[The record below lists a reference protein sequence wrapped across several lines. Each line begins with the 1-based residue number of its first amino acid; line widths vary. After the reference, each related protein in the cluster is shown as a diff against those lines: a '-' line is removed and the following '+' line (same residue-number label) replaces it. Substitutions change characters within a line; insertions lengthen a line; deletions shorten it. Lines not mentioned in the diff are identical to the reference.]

1 MNTVKKV
8 VSLLRP
14 QDRRKAFSLLAM
26 IVVMALLDTAGV
38 ASIAPFMAVVAN
50 PEVISSN
57 QYLLWMYQV
66 GGFVQVEGKLLETD
80 EFMFSLGVMVF
91 VIMVVSIGFKALT
104 LYFMERFTQRCNR
117 SLSRELVD
125 RYVHQP
131 YSWFLN
137 RHSADIGKAV
147 LSEVNAV
154 INGVLFPIMNV
165 IAYGAVT
172 VSIMLLLFFVD
183 SWLAGAVGF
192 FLGGIYVVTYLL
204 LRKFLTNIGE
214 DRVLANKERYK
225 VIQEGFSGIKDIK
238 IFGLENTLLK
248 RFDDPSLR
256 YAKHTATQHI
266 IGKMPR
272 FLMEI
277 LAFGGVLTLVL
288 YLMTT
293 YGDFEDVLPVLALY
307 TLAGYRMMPSLQQVY
322 SQLTTVKFSIPALNL
337 LYDDLNSLDK
347 ADVESKIE
355 EHIHPLGIRAKISL
369 DSISFQYQGQDAP
382 AINDINLTIKALS
395 TVAFVGSTGS
405 GKTTTVDLILG
416 LLDAQKGKLSV
427 DDVAIESGN
436 VRSWQK
442 TIGYVPQ
449 QIYLSD
455 DSIAANIAFGYD
467 PSNIDY
473 AAVERAAKVANLHD
487 FVIKDLPDGYKTKVG
502 EQGVRL
508 SGGQRQRIGIAR
520 ALYYDPAV
528 LVFDEA
534 TSALDSVTEKAV
546 MEAVHSLGNKKTI
559 IMIAHR
565 LSTVRQCDNIFLMD
579 QGGLV
584 GEGTYDQ
591 LLEGNAKFQTMVKFD
606 EQA

>member
-8 VSLLRP
+8 LSLLRP
-14 QDRRKAFSLLAM
+14 QERRKAGYLLLM
-26 IVVMALLDTAGV
+26 ILMMALLDTAGV

-50 PEVISSN
+50 PEVISTN
-57 QYLLWMYQV
+57 QYLLWMYEAA
-66 GGFVQVEGKLLETD
+66 GFSQIEGKLLDTQK
-80 EFMFSLGVMVF
+80 FMFSLGVIVF

-117 SLSRELVD
+117 SLSKELVD
-125 RYVHQP
+125 RYVNQP

-137 RHSADIGKAV
+137 KHSSDIGKAV

-154 INGVLFPIMNV
+154 NSGVLFPMMNV

-172 VSIMLLLFFVD
+172 VSIMILLFVVD
-183 SWLAGAVGF
+183 SWLSGAVGL
-192 FLGGIYVVTYLL
+192 FLGSIYAITYFF

-214 DRVLANKERYK
+214 DRVLANQERYK

-238 IFGLENTLLK
+238 IFGLEDTLLK
-248 RFDDPSLR
+248 RFDGPSLR
-256 YAKHTATQHI
+256 YAKHTASQHI
-266 IGKMPR
+266 TGKIPR

-277 LAFGGVLTLVL
+277 LAFGGMLALVL
-288 YLMTT
+288 YLMAT
-293 YGDFEDVLPVLALY
+293 YGDFKEILPVLALY
-307 TLAGYRMMPSLQQVY
+307 TLAAYRMMPSLQQVY
-322 SQLTTVKFSIPALNL
+322 SQLTTIRFSLPALNL

-347 ADVESKIE
+347 KHIDIQEAESIK
-355 EHIHPLGIRAKISL
+355 PFGINTKISL
-369 DSISFQYQGQDAP
+369 DSISFQYEDQDAP
-382 AINDINLTIKALS
+382 AISGINLTIEALS

-416 LLDAQKGKLSV
+416 LLDVQKGKLAV
-427 DDVAIESGN
+427 DDIVIGAGN
-436 VRSWQK
+436 IRSWQK

-455 DSIAANIAFGYD
+455 DSIAANIAFGHD
-467 PSNIDY
+467 AQNINY
-473 AAVERAAKVANLHD
+473 PAVERAAKIANLHD
-487 FVIKDLPDGYKTKVG
+487 FVINDLPEGYRSKVG

-534 TSALDSVTEKAV
+534 TSALDSVTEKSV

-565 LSTVRQCDNIFLMD
+565 LSTVRQCDKIFVMD
-579 QGGLV
+579 QGCLV

-591 LLEGNAKFQTMVKFD
+591 LLEGNAKFQNMIEFD
-606 EQA
+606 K